1 MSLHSL
7 HRQQL
12 ARPGSATSLRPHTPV
27 LEPHS
32 NLRRAVEPYD
42 RIAAEGG
49 VQVSSDWL
57 V

>member
-12 ARPGSATSLRPHTPV
+12 ARPGSATSLRPPTPV